1 MNHSTACASV
11 RPHLEAFADGEL
23 RGDTLRRVAQHLET
37 CLACES
43 VVEDVRGVG
52 EILRGDQTVEPDL
65 TVLAGLAD
73 GVVSR
78 VRAEDR
84 ESWRGKFERATDDL
98 HWILVG
104 AGSITS
110 AFLTAL
116 SVTVVMQSAVVQ
128 RNDSLASVLNN
139 MTDLPPQL
147 GRATIVPASVAPDS
161 IVGANGQDDVE
172 FANLTEVNRAGHVMS
187 LQPLPLGDES
197 HPTDAPSLVSQLRSL
212 RFSQLPERSNFTDPE
227 ARQLIWL
234 YTATEVRGTEV
245 GLSARRMI
253 WLYTTPNVTGK
264 KAL

>member
-1 MNHSTACASV
+1 MNSPTTCAAV

-23 RGDTLRRVAQHLET
+23 RGDTLRRVAQHLESCVT
-37 CLACES
+37 CES
-43 VVEDVRGVG
+43 VIEDVRGVG
-52 EILRGDQTVEPDL
+52 EILRGDQAAELDL
-65 TVLAGLAD
+65 TALAGLAD

-104 AGSITS
+104 AGSLAS

-128 RNDSLASVLNN
+128 RADSLASVLNT

-147 GRATIVPASVAPDS
+147 GHATIVPSSIAPDS
-161 IVGANGQDDVE
+161 IVGANGEGDVE
-172 FANLTEVNRAGHVMS
+172 FANLTEVNRAGHVTS
-187 LQPLPLGDES
+187 LQPIALGDGNNPADS
-197 HPTDAPSLVSQLRSL
+197 QTVSNQLRDL
-212 RFSQLPERSNFTDPE
+212 RFAQSERSNLTDPE
-227 ARQLIWL
+227 VRQLVWL
-234 YTATEVRGTEV
+234 YTATEVRGTHAS
-245 GLSARRMI
+245 LDARRLI
-253 WLYTTPNVTGK
+253 WLYTTPGTPGK